1 MTTPVSPRRTRP
13 ANATRHPGLVL
24 LEGQKKQCT
33 KAQATEDKSCA
44 LEAQAAKEAALQREI
59 DRIAGIEAAMQV
71 EQVAEATSR
80 AKPVKPRARP
90 VKKKEKQQDETNELT
105 LEHPSIPP
113 AQAKAQG
120 AGGQHLVDSVGGGN
134 NKVVENEEAGNE
146 EVKMMKKKKKVNTVS
161 REAISVAA
169 RQINLVRGKA
179 DNDKKGNL
187 NPSAIHLLTTMLL
200 MLTESTLCFM
210 TLTWGLRSKKYSLMG
225 KVNNWRTHLEP
236 ELKAAAKP
244 SPAPSVHT
252 ATVSVD
258 SGYFD
263 PPLSLTDS
271 SETSHAPAL
280 DEDGDDDND
289 IDTDDEEDNDNE
301 FKEHFVANVKGKAQ
315 ERMQSV
321 VAISG
326 EIAEHSDN
334 NGSEILPVSMPFNL
348 LPFTQQAEIVQFALE
363 QAKPTR
369 TGSSSKRPIEAVD
382 LITLSEEDSDVADEY
397 MSQTPRSNPHFNPI
411 TPPIPLASTTRVT
424 HVEDGDEE
432 VFYDC
437 D

>member
-1 MTTPVSPRRTRP
+1 
-13 ANATRHPGLVL
+13 VL
-24 LEGQKKQCT
+24 LEGQKKRCT

-44 LEAQAAKEAALQREI
+44 LEAQAAKEAALQHEI

-80 AKPVKPRARP
+80 AKPVKPRARL

-120 AGGQHLVDSVGGGN
+120 TGGQHLVDSVGGGN

-146 EVKMMKKKKKVNTVS
+146 EVKMMKKKKVNTVS
-161 REAISVAA
+161 REAISAAA

-210 TLTWGLRSKKYSLMG
+210 TLTWGLRSKKYSLTG

-236 ELKAAAKP
+236 ELKAAAKL

-258 SGYFD
+258 SGYFVSEIK
-263 PPLSLTDS
+263 PNCCNHSLTRKGS
-271 SETSHAPAL
+271 TSFF
-280 DEDGDDDND
+280 D
-289 IDTDDEEDNDNE
+289 
-301 FKEHFVANVKGKAQ
+301 
-315 ERMQSV
+315 R
-321 VAISG
+321 
-326 EIAEHSDN
+326 
-334 NGSEILPVSMPFNL
+334 
-348 LPFTQQAEIVQFALE
+348 
-363 QAKPTR
+363 
-369 TGSSSKRPIEAVD
+369 
-382 LITLSEEDSDVADEY
+382 LI
-397 MSQTPRSNPHFNPI
+397 
-411 TPPIPLASTTRVT
+411 
-424 HVEDGDEE
+424 
-432 VFYDC
+432 
-437 D
+437 